1 MINNSKLEDICTK
14 LQTVYEEGK
23 LSEIRKAEN
32 DAYKI
37 FLQLVRL
44 QTSKLAFSSDEI
56 RQYVI
61 SDAVTRCMIA
71 VKKFKLYLENTFLGL
86 TADNEI
92 IGYSK
97 KDKNVRV
104 TYPLSVCYMNDHS
117 RIDASNVG
125 TLREGDTIMLKN
137 NCFSFFSSTIL
148 NCCSTSIKTYKKC
161 ADVSLTAFEEGNN
174 K

>member
-14 LQTVYEEGK
+14 LQAVYEEGK

-37 FLQLVRL
+37 FMQLVRL
-44 QTSKLAFSSDEI
+44 QTSKLAFSSDEV

-104 TYPLSVCYMNDHS
+104 TYPLSVCYMKDHS
-117 RIDASNVG
+117 CIDASNVG
-125 TLREGDTIMLKN
+125 TLHEGDTIMLKN

>member
-1 MINNSKLEDICTK
+1 MINNSRLESVCTQ
-14 LQTVYEEGK
+14 LQDAYEAGN
-23 LSEIRKAEN
+23 LTEIRRAEN
-32 DAYKI
+32 TAYKI
-37 FLQLVRL
+37 FLQLARL
-44 QTSKLAFSSDEI
+44 QTSKLAFSSDEV
-56 RQYVI
+56 RQYVV

-71 VKKFKLYLENTFLGL
+71 VKKFKLYLENTFLGV

-97 KDKNVRV
+97 KDKNVKV
-104 TYPLSVCYMNDHS
+104 TYPLSTCYMKDYS
-117 RIDASNVG
+117 RIDSNNVD
-125 TLREGDTIMLKN
+125 TLKDGDIILLKN

-161 ADVSLTAFEEGNN
+161 AEVSLTAFDEGNN

>member
-1 MINNSKLEDICTK
+1 MINNSKLEDICVK

-23 LSEIRKAEN
+23 LSEIRKVEN

-37 FLQLVRL
+37 FMQLARL
-44 QTSKLAFSSDEI
+44 QTSKLAFSSDEV
-56 RQYVI
+56 RQYVV

-104 TYPLSVCYMNDHS
+104 TYPLSACYMKDYS
-117 RIDASNVG
+117 RINVSNVD

-148 NCCSTSIKTYKKC
+148 NCCATSIKTYKKC